1 VSHLGILESNLSGSG
16 FDCFRAASQLGHRI
30 TFFTRDLD
38 RYLEVPGAIEY
49 FDKYVNVIEHCE
61 TNDDTLLSKSVD
73 AIASADPFDAFLTV
87 AEYDVVLAAR
97 TSARLG
103 LPTVTESAVAKARD
117 KALMRRTCAAAGVP
131 MPRFRVVWSA
141 DEAAEAA
148 REVGL
153 PCVVKPADETS
164 SAEVSRCSTPE
175 QASAAFARI
184 LLRTETTRGQVCA
197 PYVMVE
203 QCVQGYE
210 VSVEVLA
217 EGDRFRVLGVTDK
230 SLAGQD
236 RFVEL
241 AHVFPSALPPEE
253 SARCADTAVQA
264 LRAVGFDLG
273 LAHVEVKVD
282 AEGPKLIEINPRPAG
297 GRITELVDISFGIS
311 TLELVV
317 RQYFGESVLDT
328 VPEQPVAGA
337 AIRYLTAG
345 PGTVTRVTGTEAAR
359 AMAGVREVLVKAHP
373 GDQLRPLARNGD
385 RLGHVL
391 AVADHPYTAGRMAEA
406 AVHAI
411 AIHTA
416 GVHTAATHTDAPHTD
431 GGAVR

>member
-1 VSHLGILESNLSGSG
+1 MSHLGILESNLSGSG
-16 FDCFRAASQLGHRI
+16 FDCLRAAYDLGHRV

-38 RYLEVPGAIEY
+38 RYLEVPGAQAF
-49 FDKYVNVIEHCE
+49 FDKYVERIEHCE
-61 TNDDTLLSKSVD
+61 TNDDSLLSKSVD
-73 AIASADPFDAFLTV
+73 AIALTDPFDAFLTV

-103 LPTVTESAVAKARD
+103 LPTVSESSVAKARD
-117 KALMRRTCAAAGVP
+117 KARMRETCAAAGVP
-131 MPRFRVVWSA
+131 MPDFRIVWSA
-141 DEAAEAA
+141 AEAASAA

-164 SAEVSRCSTPE
+164 SAEVSRCTTAE
-175 QASAAFARI
+175 QAAAAFNRI
-184 LLRTETTRGQVCA
+184 LARTETTRGQDCS

-203 QCVQGYE
+203 QCVFGPE
-210 VSVEVLA
+210 VSVEVMA

-241 AHVFPSALPPEE
+241 AHVFPSALPPEQ
-253 SARCADTAVQA
+253 AQACADTAVQA

-273 LAHVEVKVD
+273 LAHVEVKTD
-282 AEGPKLIEINPRPAG
+282 GEGAKLIEINPRPAG
-297 GRITELVDISFGIS
+297 GRITELVDLSFGIS

-328 VPEQPVAGA
+328 IPEQPVAGA
-337 AIRYLTAG
+337 AIRYLTAC
-345 PGTVTRVTGTEAAR
+345 PGTVSRVAGVESAE

-373 GDQLRPLARNGD
+373 GDTVRPLARNGD

-391 AVADHPYTAGRMAEA
+391 AVADHPYTAARVAEA

-411 AIHTA
+411 AIHTGTGPA
-416 GVHTAATHTDAPHTD
+416 QGD
-431 GGAVR
+431 VR